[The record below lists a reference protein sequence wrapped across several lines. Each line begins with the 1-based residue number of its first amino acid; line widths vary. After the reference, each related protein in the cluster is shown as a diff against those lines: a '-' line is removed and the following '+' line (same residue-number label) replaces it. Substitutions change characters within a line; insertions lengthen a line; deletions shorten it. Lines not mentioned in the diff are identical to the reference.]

1 MSACSSDVVR
11 FSPCHD
17 GLCREA
23 LHIEVSAAA
32 AAAVEASNY
41 EKVARAAV
49 ETSSSRY
56 YSLALLSGEGRR
68 CRTLDA
74 MRTRSAATTG
84 LIIQCSAASRSC
96 SSPIVTSHC
105 ANNQTPFSIVGSH
118 QSTSQP
124 RLTNRGPVVRRLIQ
138 PCRAGPHRE
147 ALHIIHRGSIVLLAA
162 AETSNY
168 GKVAHSS
175 R

>member
-1 MSACSSDVVR
+1 MSTAWPPRGQHIRHTTTWTYILPCQDTMSACSSDVVR

-23 LHIEVSAAA
+23 LHIEVSAA

-84 LIIQCSAASRSC
+84 LIIQCSATRSC

-105 ANNQTPFSIVGSH
+105 QRSDTALMLLLCYSMPSSN
-118 QSTSQP
+118 
-124 RLTNRGPVVRRLIQ
+124 
-138 PCRAGPHRE
+138 RE
-147 ALHIIHRGSIVLLAA
+147 ARRCWPMHVFR
-162 AETSNY
+162 
-168 GKVAHSS
+168 
-175 R
+175 

>member
-1 MSACSSDVVR
+1 MLLQRHPITGRSHTHRGEVL
-11 FSPCHD
+11 
-17 GLCREA
+17 LCCCRDIKSVT
-23 LHIEVSAAA
+23 LL
-32 AAAVEASNY
+32 
-41 EKVARAAV
+41 
-49 ETSSSRY
+49 
-56 YSLALLSGEGRR
+56 YSHALLSGEGRR

-84 LIIQCSAASRSC
+84 LIIQCSATRSC

-124 RLTNRGPVVRRLIQ
+124 RLTNRGPVVMRLIQ